1 METIFGSTTTIG
13 KYAKSEND
21 TLSIDLDEDE
31 SEVNVSPNV
40 AESTSKRPPKK
51 KAKVVKNEDDPLVIT
66 LKDGFKMVAD
76 ALFKSGGDDDA
87 IPDGLWDA
95 LAAINGFNEGHIAH
109 YKLVWVSRYVEKN
122 FQVCY
127 NLQ

>member
-1 METIFGSTTTIG
+1 
-13 KYAKSEND
+13 
-21 TLSIDLDEDE
+21 
-31 SEVNVSPNV
+31 
-40 AESTSKRPPKK
+40 
-51 KAKVVKNEDDPLVIT
+51 
-66 LKDGFKMVAD
+66 MVAD

-122 FQVCY
+122 FGVRY